1 MNQITVKTS
10 RPYNIFIGE
19 GLLGQTGEYV
29 RKVSKCKKAAIITDD
44 IVASYYL
51 KDVESSIQAAG
62 IETCVHIFPNGESS
76 KCHATLLNV
85 YEFLTKN
92 ELTRSDLI
100 VALGGGVVGDLA
112 GFAAATYLRGID
124 FVQIPTTFLAQIDSS
139 VGGKTAVDTPHGKN
153 LVGAFHQ
160 PVLVLCDLQ
169 TLSTLPDENFKDGVG
184 EAIKY
189 GMIKDAHLFEILRG
203 GACKEHLPEVIAA
216 CIDIK
221 RAVVENDE
229 LDKGERML
237 LNFGHTVGHAVEN
250 YMNYQLTHGKCVGL
264 GMAVITKA
272 AAEAGIGSM
281 EIYNAVAEALKAYD
295 MPYTLDIDYNTAL
308 NACLSDKKRD
318 KDEIRC
324 ILIKQ
329 IGEGY
334 VYTMKASAFKSFALK
349 GVSL

>member
-1 MNQITVKTS
+1 MNQITIKTS
-10 RPYNIFIGE
+10 HPYDIFIGR
-19 GLLGQTGEYV
+19 GLLGQAGEYI
-29 RKVSKCKKAAIITDD
+29 RKISRCKKAAIITDD
-44 IVASYYL
+44 IVASHYL
-51 KDVESSIQAAG
+51 KEVEGSLKQAG
-62 IETCVHIFPNGESS
+62 METCAHIFPNGEAS
-76 KCHATLLNV
+76 KCHATLLEV
-85 YEFLTKN
+85 YEFLTQN
-92 ELTRSDLI
+92 ELTRSDLM

-160 PVLVLCDLQ
+160 PVLVLCDLD

-189 GMIKDAHLFEILRG
+189 GMIKDAHLFEILRKG
-203 GACKEHLPEVIAA
+203 ECREHLLEVVTT

-250 YMNYQLTHGKCVGL
+250 HMNYQLTHGKCVGV

-281 EIYNAVAEALKAYD
+281 EIYHAVKEALKAYN
-295 MPYTLDIDYNTAL
+295 MPYKLDIDYDTAL

-318 KDEIRC
+318 RDEIRC
-324 ILIKQ
+324 ILIRK

-334 VYTMKASAFKSFALK
+334 VSTMKASDFKPFALK
-349 GVSL
+349 GVE

>member
-1 MNQITVKTS
+1 MG
-10 RPYNIFIGE
+10 R
-19 GLLGQTGEYV
+19 TGEYV
-29 RKVSKCKKAAIITDD
+29 RRVSKCRKAAVITDD

-51 KDVESSIQAAG
+51 DEVEASLKREG
-62 IETCVHIFPNGESS
+62 LETCAHVFPNGEAS
-76 KCHATLLNV
+76 KRHATLLDV
-85 YEFLTKN
+85 YEFLTQN
-92 ELTRSDLI
+92 QLTRSDLI

-160 PVLVLCDLQ
+160 PILVLCDLDA
-169 TLSTLPDENFKDGVG
+169 LSTLPEENFKDGVG

-189 GMIKDAHLFEILRG
+189 GMIKDARLFELLRS
-203 GACKEHLPEVIAA
+203 GACKEHLLDVVTT

-229 LDKGERML
+229 LDRGERML

-250 YMNYQLTHGKCVGL
+250 YMGYQLTHGKCVGV
-264 GMAVITKA
+264 GMAVISKA
-272 AAEAGIGSM
+272 AAEAGIGDR
-281 EIYNAVAEALKAYD
+281 EVYTAVVEALKAYD
-295 MPYTLDIDYNTAL
+295 MPYALDIDYDAAL

-324 ILIKQ
+324 ILIRK

-334 VYTMKASAFKSFALK
+334 VYTMKASDFKPFALK
-349 GVSL
+349 GVK

>member
-1 MNQITVKTS
+1 MNQITVQTS
-10 RPYNIFIGE
+10 QPYHIFIGE
-19 GLLGQTGEYV
+19 HLLGQTGEYV
-29 RKVSKCKKAAIITDD
+29 RKVSRCKKAAVITDD

-51 KDVESSIQAAG
+51 KEVEGSLQKAG
-62 IETCVHIFPNGESS
+62 IETCSHVFPNGEAS
-76 KCHATLLNV
+76 KCHAALLDV
-85 YEFLTKN
+85 YEFLTCN
-92 ELTRSDLI
+92 ELTRTDLI

-169 TLSTLPDENFKDGVG
+169 TLSTLPEENFKDGVG

-189 GMIKDAHLFEILRG
+189 GMIKDAHLFDLLRT
-203 GACKEHLPEVIAA
+203 GACKDHLLEVVTT

-221 RAVVENDE
+221 RIIVENDE
-229 LDKGERML
+229 KDKGERML

-250 YMNYQLTHGKCVGL
+250 YMNYQLTHGKCVGI

-272 AAEAGIGSM
+272 AARAGLNHIDV
-281 EIYNAVAEALKAYD
+281 YHAVVEAL
-295 MPYTLDIDYNTAL
+295 
-308 NACLSDKKRD
+308 
-318 KDEIRC
+318 
-324 ILIKQ
+324 
-329 IGEGY
+329 
-334 VYTMKASAFKSFALK
+334 
-349 GVSL
+349 

>member
-1 MNQITVKTS
+1 MNQITVQTS
-10 RPYNIFIGE
+10 QPYHIFIGE
-19 GLLGQTGEYV
+19 HLLGQTGEYV
-29 RKVSKCKKAAIITDD
+29 RKVSRCKKAAVITDD

-51 KDVESSIQAAG
+51 KEVEGSLQKAG
-62 IETCVHIFPNGESS
+62 IETCSHVFPNGEAS
-76 KCHATLLNV
+76 KCHAALLDV
-85 YEFLTKN
+85 YEFLTCN
-92 ELTRSDLI
+92 ELTRTDLI

-169 TLSTLPDENFKDGVG
+169 TLSTLPEENFKDGVG

-189 GMIKDAHLFEILRG
+189 GMIKDAHLFDLLRT
-203 GACKEHLPEVIAA
+203 GACKDHLLEVVTT

-221 RAVVENDE
+221 RIIVENDE
-229 LDKGERML
+229 KDKGERML

-250 YMNYQLTHGKCVGL
+250 YMNYQLTHGKCVGI

-272 AAEAGIGSM
+272 AARAGLNHIDV
-281 EIYNAVAEALKAYD
+281 YHAVVEALKAYD
-295 MPYTLDIDYNTAL
+295 MPYCLDINYDTAL

-324 ILIKQ
+324 ILIKT

-334 VYTMKASAFKSFALK
+334 VHTMKASEFKPFALK
-349 GVSL
+349 GVE